1 MNVAEGSIRLTV
13 DDDCGTWRTRTCLG
27 DYEIVKFGKAQK
39 NWPVVVLAEF
49 VADVVGI
56 VCMLTGHLVVE
67 LVAKILVFVVAVV
80 FAVEVVFG
88 HYL

>member
-1 MNVAEGSIRLTV
+1 VVLDGQELVSVTMKLLNS
-13 DDDCGTWRTRTCLG
+13 
-27 DYEIVKFGKAQK
+27 GKHK
-39 NWPVVVLAEF
+39 KKLPVVVLAEF

>member
-1 MNVAEGSIRLTV
+1 M
-13 DDDCGTWRTRTCLG
+13 
-27 DYEIVKFGKAQK
+27 
-39 NWPVVVLAEF
+39 VLAEF
-49 VADVVGI
+49 VADVVGT

>member
-1 MNVAEGSIRLTV
+1 M
-13 DDDCGTWRTRTCLG
+13 
-27 DYEIVKFGKAQK
+27 
-39 NWPVVVLAEF
+39 VLAEF

-56 VCMLTGHLVVE
+56 VCMLTGHSVVE
-67 LVAKILVFVVAVV
+67 LVAKILVFVVVVV